1 MRHFMKTQTGSKPD
15 GVKFGKQRRACL
27 VILILSL
34 SFLFC
39 LYVLFGFQGYDPTT
53 FGTLTRDART
63 PLAGSKTEE
72 ESGPEIC
79 LVYDRPPRTGSST
92 AGRAFQECWDGLY
105 FEIVNKKRLS
115 DDADTVKTLVKSGPF
130 VAATSYHFIITA
142 DDLVNLTTR
151 CKNLFYITS
160 TRALRERIISTAL
173 GSVEKHT
180 FTFAD
185 NVTLREDEI
194 PVAMSIANRRAEALE
209 RKLES
214 YPYRNTEERITP
226 DYIIRYQNFSEDL
239 AAILQAF
246 GCSGSF
252 ESVNIHILDDNKS
265 EPSEKSDQNE
275 LGNSAN
281 KRLQDMQFNL
291 TQNDNRHTEMSKLAE
306 LVNSRG
312 LVKAQRLTAL
322 RQSMQLY

>member
-1 MRHFMKTQTGSKPD
+1 MKTQTTSKPD
-15 GVKFGKQRRACL
+15 AAVRFGKQRRTCL
-27 VILILSL
+27 GFLIISLSL
-34 SFLFC
+34 LFC
-39 LYVLFGFQGYDPTT
+39 LYVIFGFQGYDPTSI
-53 FGTLTRDART
+53 GVLTRDVRNPRFNT
-63 PLAGSKTEE
+63 KTED
-72 ESGPEIC
+72 SGPEIC

-92 AGRAFQECWDGLY
+92 AGRAFQECWDKLY
-105 FEIVNKKRLS
+105 FNIVNKKRLA
-115 DDADTVKTLVKSGPF
+115 DDADTIQTLVKSGPF

-142 DDLVNLTTR
+142 DDLVSLTTR
-151 CKNLFYITS
+151 CKNLFYVTS
-160 TRALRERIISTAL
+160 TRQLRERIISTAL

-194 PVAMSIANRRAEALE
+194 PVAMSIANQRAESIE

-214 YPYRNTEERITP
+214 YPYRRTEERITP

-252 ESVNIHILDDNKS
+252 ESVNIHILGDKSQLSESSEQDDV
-265 EPSEKSDQNE
+265 
-275 LGNSAN
+275 NSAN
-281 KRLQDMQFNL
+281 KRLQNMQFNL

-312 LVKAQRLTAL
+312 LVKAQRLAAL